1 MPDQEGC
8 YLAEPSGPGRGG
20 VLGVHDWYG
29 LLPYVRTLCDELAA
43 AGLVATAPDLYD
55 GRTASDPEQAEA
67 LMEAMDSAKTGAK
80 LDAAIADLR
89 ERTGGGPVGGL
100 GFSMGG
106 FRVLLQATTGAFDA
120 VAVYYAALD
129 AEQAASI
136 HCPVLLHLAE
146 RDEFD
151 PPEVF
156 DRSWPVCGPRALRWR
171 PIAGPAPSTRS
182 PTPTW
187 PCTPQPRPPRAGR
200 SPSGSS
206 ATTWVRRSLTPPR
219 GHGGGTILGLASG

>member
-1 MPDQEGC
+1 MPNQEGS

-20 VLGVHDWYG
+20 VLVVHDWYG
-29 LLPYVRTLCDELAA
+29 LLPHVRTLCDELAA
-43 AGLVATAPDLYD
+43 AGLAAIAPDLYD
-55 GRTASDPEQAEA
+55 GRRASDPEQAEA
-67 LMEAMDSAKTGAK
+67 LMEAMDSAKAGAK

-89 ERTGGGPVGGL
+89 ERGGGPVGGL

-129 AEQAASI
+129 EEQAASI

-156 DRSWPVCGPRALRWR
+156 EQFVTGLRAAGTPVEARTWPGTEHSFANADVALY
-171 PIAGPAPSTRS
+171 
-182 PTPTW
+182 TPTQAAEALSI
-187 PCTPQPRPPRAGR
+187 TVRFLRHHLG
-200 SPSGSS
+200 SP
-206 ATTWVRRSLTPPR
+206 
-219 GHGGGTILGLASG
+219 

>member
-1 MPDQEGC
+1 MPNQEWS

-20 VLGVHDWYG
+20 VLVVHDWYG
-29 LLPYVRTLCDELAA
+29 LLPHVRTLCDELAA
-43 AGLVATAPDLYD
+43 AGLVAIAPDLYD

-67 LMEAMDSAKTGAK
+67 LMEAMDGAKAGAK

-89 ERTGGGPVGGL
+89 ERGGGPVGGL

-129 AEQAASI
+129 EEQAASI
-136 HCPVLLHLAE
+136 HCPVLLHLTE

-156 DRSWPVCGPRALRWR
+156 EQFVTGLRAAGTPVEAR
-171 PIAGPAPSTRS
+171 
-182 PTPTW
+182 TW
-187 PCTPQPRPPRAGR
+187 PGTEHSFANADVALHAPTQAAEAWSITVRFLRHHLG
-200 SPSGSS
+200 SP
-206 ATTWVRRSLTPPR
+206 
-219 GHGGGTILGLASG
+219 

>member
-20 VLGVHDWYG
+20 VLVVHDWYG
-29 LLPYVRTLCDELAA
+29 LLPHVRTLCDELAA

-106 FRVLLQATTGAFDA
+106 FHTLIHATTGAYDA
-120 VAVYYAALD
+120 VAVYYAALE
-129 AEQAASI
+129 AEQAAGI
-136 HCPVLLHLAE
+136 HCPVLLHMAE
-146 RDEFD
+146 EDEFD
-151 PPEVF
+151 PREAYEGFVAALEANGTEVHSYTWLGTEHSF
-156 DRSWPVCGPRALRWR
+156 ANGDVALY
-171 PIAGPAPSTRS
+171 A
-182 PTPTW
+182 PTPAAEAWSITV
-187 PCTPQPRPPRAGR
+187 PFLRDHLG
-200 SPSGSS
+200 SP
-206 ATTWVRRSLTPPR
+206 
-219 GHGGGTILGLASG
+219 

>member
-1 MPDQEGC
+1 MPDQEGS
-8 YLAEPSGPGRGG
+8 YLAEPSGRGG
-20 VLGVHDWYG
+20 VLVVHDWYG
-29 LLPYVRTLCDELAA
+29 LLPHVRTLCDELAA

-55 GRTASDPEQAEA
+55 GRTASDPERAEA
-67 LMEAMDSAKTGAK
+67 LMEAMDSAKAGAR

-89 ERTGGGPVGGL
+89 ERGGGPVGGL

-129 AEQAASI
+129 EEQAASI

-156 DRSWPVCGPRALRWR
+156 ERFVTGLRAAGTPVEAR
-171 PIAGPAPSTRS
+171 
-182 PTPTW
+182 TW
-187 PCTPQPRPPRAGR
+187 PGTEHSFANADVALYAPTQAAEAWSITVRFLRHHLG
-200 SPSGSS
+200 SP
-206 ATTWVRRSLTPPR
+206 
-219 GHGGGTILGLASG
+219 

>member
-1 MPDQEGC
+1 MGLTAGLFVGPHPYGDPMTEILLFHHAQGQTPGFLEF
-8 YLAEPSGPGRGG
+8 AER
-20 VLGVHDWYG
+20 W
-29 LLPYVRTLCDELAA
+29 RA
-43 AGLVATAPDLYD
+43 AGHTVHTPDLYD

-156 DRSWPVCGPRALRWR
+156 DQFVAGLRAAGTPVEAHRWPGTEHSFANADVALYAPTQAAEAW
-171 PIAGPAPSTRS
+171 PITIRFLRDHLGS
-182 PTPTW
+182 P
-187 PCTPQPRPPRAGR
+187 
-200 SPSGSS
+200 
-206 ATTWVRRSLTPPR
+206 
-219 GHGGGTILGLASG
+219 